1 MEDFLKSKIE
11 EIAFSEVERSD
22 KLWNTGILDS
32 ITIVELAVEIEEEY
46 GIKIAFDEIIEDN
59 FMTLDQL
66 IVFIEKKQNEQVG

>member
-11 EIAFSEVERSD
+11 EIAFSEVERSE

-59 FMTLDQL
+59 FMTIDQL
-66 IVFIEKKQNEQVG
+66 IVFIEKKQNERVG